1 MPLSAIKLLTVI
13 SNIEYKAFTGAK
25 LVRAAGSSALLF
37 AKDGNK
43 ALIKLRSGWQLKF
56 PIEAIATIG
65 QVSNPFHNQRII
77 GKAGLSRLAG
87 FRPKLED

>member
-1 MPLSAIKLLTVI
+1 LLTVI

-43 ALIKLRSGWQLKF
+43 ALIKLRSG
-56 PIEAIATIG
+56 
-65 QVSNPFHNQRII
+65 
-77 GKAGLSRLAG
+77 
-87 FRPKLED
+87 